1 MKKVLL
7 KTFAVA
13 GCLSLLASVPA
24 FAGWEK
30 TDDGL
35 WHYSD
40 NGSYMTNAWK
50 LDGGSWFYLNEN
62 GTLALSQFVS
72 GEDGRKS
79 VDQYWRNILLCWQWR
94 SNFKEYYNARW
105 LLCRF

>member
-50 LDGGSWFYLNEN
+50 LD
-62 GTLALSQFVS
+62 V
-72 GEDGRKS
+72 
-79 VDQYWRNILLCWQWR
+79 
-94 SNFKEYYNARW
+94 
-105 LLCRF
+105 